1 MQLELDLIMVPA
13 YKQLHVIPPARLQ
26 QSRKDFV
33 KLELQRESQ
42 SGYLQGLRG
51 GGINDFIIG

>member
-1 MQLELDLIMVPA
+1 MQLELDLIMVLA
-13 YKQLHVIPPARLQ
+13 NKQLYVIPARLQ
-26 QSRKDFV
+26 QSLKDFV

>member
-1 MQLELDLIMVPA
+1 LQLELDLIMVLA
-13 YKQLHVIPPARLQ
+13 YKQLYVIPARLQ

-51 GGINDFIIG
+51 GINAIIIG

>member
-1 MQLELDLIMVPA
+1 MQLELDLIMVLA
-13 YKQLHVIPPARLQ
+13 YKQLYVIPARLQ

>member
-1 MQLELDLIMVPA
+1 MQLELDLIMVLA

-42 SGYLQGLRG
+42 SGYVQGLRG